1 MEYLGLEMP
10 DNTDALLQRVRAI
23 MPALEIEQFEINPE
37 GLINEVVI
45 VNQKYVFRFART
57 EEYARILDIEL
68 KILDLI
74 RSQIGISVPTPIYV
88 STDSMVYPL
97 LGGQPLSRKMVLG
110 FDESTQNHIAGQLGA
125 FLYRLHTTEITGL
138 DWEIPS
144 TLAPVKRQDW
154 TGIWQDVKD
163 KIYPLIQIYQIEW
176 AEDLFHSVLND
187 PQSSTWEPA
196 LIHGDLA
203 SYHILIDTQT
213 RNITG
218 VIDFGMAG
226 VGDAASDIGGL
237 ISIYGET
244 FVNRMHTSYPHLEK
258 YIPRARFYSQLLE
271 LEWVLRGLKSG
282 ESFWF
287 TAHLGGAR
295 DIHG

>member
-1 MEYLGLEMP
+1 MP
-10 DNTDALLQRVRAI
+10 DNQNALLQRVRAI
-23 MPALEIEQFEINPE
+23 MPELEIEQFEINPE

-57 EEYARILDIEL
+57 EAYARILDIEL
-68 KILDLI
+68 RILDLI
-74 RSQIGISVPTPIYV
+74 RPHISVSVPTPIYV
-88 STDSMVYPL
+88 SADSMVYPL
-97 LGGQPLSRKMVLG
+97 LSGQPLSRKMVLG
-110 FDESTQNHIAGQLGA
+110 FGEDTQNHIAGQLGA

-138 DWEIPS
+138 GWEIPP
-144 TLAPVKRQDW
+144 TRAPVRRQDW

-163 KIYPLIQIYQIEW
+163 KIYPLFQKYQIEW
-176 AEDLFHSVLND
+176 AEDLFHSVLDD
-187 PQSSTWEPA
+187 PKSSAWEPA

-203 SYHILIDTQT
+203 SYHILIDAQT

-218 VIDFGMAG
+218 AIDFGMAG
-226 VGDAASDIGGL
+226 MGDAASDIGGL

-282 ESFWF
+282 ETFWF

-295 DIHG
+295 DIQG